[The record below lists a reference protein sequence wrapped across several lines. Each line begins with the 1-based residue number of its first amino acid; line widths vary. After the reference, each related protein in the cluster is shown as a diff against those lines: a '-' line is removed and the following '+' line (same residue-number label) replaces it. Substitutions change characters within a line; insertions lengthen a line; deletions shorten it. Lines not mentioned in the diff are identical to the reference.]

1 MDLRDGTD
9 AETNNQTERRM
20 STPHDGGNAFPNSYE
35 CEDGELITHHGM
47 TMRDYLAAHEKLTE
61 YDDRQTEVP
70 MPLAEAL
77 AGPRP
82 KQAWNDDPVAW
93 IKWEAKWRATM
104 KYIRAD
110 AMLEVREAGAVASI
124 EVERLKEEL
133 WEAKGNY
140 CQEVATNDAMRKQ
153 CVDELIR
160 RQKAEEQ
167 AARLKA
173 ALDKILHHHSATVFN
188 EAMDL
193 RRIAQEALAAQA
205 RE

>member
-1 MDLRDGTD
+1 
-9 AETNNQTERRM
+9 M

-47 TMRDYLAAHEKLTE
+47 TLRDYLAAHETLNDVDVTTE
-61 YDDRQTEVP
+61 MAELLAGEP
-70 MPLAEAL
+70 MPKRSDSLAWL
-77 AGPRP
+77 R
-82 KQAWNDDPVAW
+82 WD
-93 IKWEAKWRATM
+93 AKWKAALR
-104 KYIRAD
+104 YIRAD
-110 AMLEVREAGAVASI
+110 AMLEVRGAGAGASS
-124 EVERLKEEL
+124 EVERLK
-133 WEAKGNY
+133 
-140 CQEVATNDAMRKQ
+140 
-153 CVDELIR
+153 
-160 RQKAEEQ
+160 KAEEQ